1 MKQANFGD
9 GAVVGVR
16 FLRFY
21 VCFRHFCLISPF
33 VFDIFASFLPHFCL
47 IFASFTVCFRHF
59 CLIFASFHRNV
70 WAELGPLL
78 QAIVTVLGAEL
89 AVFLIGNAKNQEK
102 AARKAA
108 KRLKK
113 D

>member
-1 MKQANFGD
+1 MCSMKQANFGD

-16 FLRFY
+16 FY
-21 VCFRHFCLISPF
+21 
-33 VFDIFASFLPHFCL
+33 
-47 IFASFTVCFRHF
+47 VCFRHF